1 MKTIQLLSLA
11 AIICCLT
18 MQNSYS
24 QLSDR
29 INNPSTLKIGTRPVA
44 GNLGISFGVSVNDL
58 QNIVDDWQS
67 DSIEYQT
74 LPITTFKYYFMDDLV
89 FTLGIKHKRKKLLI
103 EGDMDPERPFNI
115 LDYTYRKRKEVNTE
129 FMLAPGVEKHFLPT
143 NIFDVY
149 VGARVPFGIVNDVL
163 ENDVEIDGGDYSY
176 QLQKKNSLYY
186 GLDIL
191 IGMQFFIA
199 DLPMALGFELEW
211 SGAGYKSNKTKHIDE
226 TKSGNTTTTNTY
238 YTTDLETIGYEYTS
252 LNARSFES
260 NTDIRISFNYFFRK

>member
-11 AIICCLT
+11 VISCCLT

-58 QNIVDDWQS
+58 QSIVEDWQS

-89 FTLGIKHKRKKLLI
+89 FTLGIKHKRKKLVI
-103 EGDMDPERPFNI
+103 SGDMNHERPFNTSN
-115 LDYTYRKRKEVNTE
+115 YTYRKHKEITTE
-129 FMLAPGVEKHFLPT
+129 FMIVPGAEKHFLSS

-149 VGARVPFGIVNDVL
+149 VGGRIPIGIVNDVL
-163 ENDVEIDGGDYSY
+163 QNDVEIDGGDYSNI
-176 QLQKKNSLYY
+176 LQKKNSLYY

-199 DLPMALGFELEW
+199 DLPLALGFELEW
-211 SGAGYKSNKTKHIDE
+211 SGAGYKSNKTKHIE
-226 TKSGNTTTTNTY
+226 EIRSGNNTTNNTY
-238 YTTDLETIGYEYTS
+238 YTTDLENTGYEYTS
-252 LNARSFES
+252 LNARSFET
-260 NTDIRISFNYFFRK
+260 NTDIKVSFNYFFRK

>member
-1 MKTIQLLSLA
+1 MKTIQLLALA
-11 AIICCLT
+11 VIVSCIT

-58 QNIVDDWQS
+58 QSIVDDWQS

-74 LPITTFKYYFMDDLV
+74 LPITTFKYYFTDDLV
-89 FTLGIKHKRKKLLI
+89 FSLGVKHKRKKLLI
-103 EGDMDPERPFNI
+103 EGDMNPDEPFNSNQ
-115 LDYTYRKRKEVNTE
+115 TYRKYKEISTE
-129 FMLAPGVEKHFLPT
+129 FMIVPGVEKHFLPS

-149 VGARVPFGIVNDVL
+149 VGGRIPIGVVNDVL
-163 ENDVEIDGGDYSY
+163 ENDYELDGGDYSNH
-176 QLQKKNSLYY
+176 LQKKNSLYY
-186 GLDIL
+186 GLDII

-199 DLPMALGFELEW
+199 DLPLALGIELEW
-211 SGAGYKSNKTKHIDE
+211 SGAGYKSNKTKNVVDSDIAG
-226 TKSGNTTTTNTY
+226 TSVNTTY
-238 YTTDLETIGYEYTS
+238 YTTDLETTGYRYTG

-260 NTDIRISFNYFFRK
+260 KTDIRISFNYFFRK